1 MICREE
7 LFMKKCI
14 RCGCDLDDN
23 IIFCPN
29 CGAAQPEPDYGD
41 ANQSYQNY
49 SGYVPSY
56 SIRPRNIVLCIIFTI
71 ITFGIYGLYW
81 IYKLAEEFNDISES
95 QDRRPGT
102 SPGLVILFGIITC
115 GIYMIYFWYKI
126 GKQASKI
133 QDAGGCF
140 LDDMSIACMI
150 LSIFGLEIIS
160 SALMQ
165 NLLNQYL
172 RGYGI
177 N

>member
-1 MICREE
+1 
-7 LFMKKCI
+7 
-14 RCGCDLDDN
+14 
-23 IIFCPN
+23 
-29 CGAAQPEPDYGD
+29 
-41 ANQSYQNY
+41 
-49 SGYVPSY
+49 
-56 SIRPRNIVLCIIFTI
+56 
-71 ITFGIYGLYW
+71 
-81 IYKLAEEFNDISES
+81 
-95 QDRRPGT
+95 
-102 SPGLVILFGIITC
+102 
-115 GIYMIYFWYKI
+115 MIYFWYKI

-133 QDAGGCF
+133 QDAGGYF